1 MTSSSIPLADARDFA
16 PAARRTLLVRA
27 ALAALVIAALVAAVF
42 AVRNPHSQTIVPL
55 PSHAD
60 TIVVLDLSASI
71 ASDTYSRIGATLS
84 SLARSHGRFGL
95 VVFSGEAYEALP
107 PGTPAE
113 DLAPLARL
121 FIPQPQTSP
130 GFAATYPRNPW
141 TAAFSA
147 GTRISSG
154 LELAHTIATR
164 NGVRRPA
171 VVLVSDLDDD
181 PADLP
186 RLGSIVLAYKRD
198 GIPLRIVGLNP
209 SAQDLALFQHLLGRS
224 SPIVQAGAATSG
236 PQPRNQTPFPWTFLA
251 LAVATAVALAAHV
264 LWAARLDWEPVR

>member
-1 MTSSSIPLADARDFA
+1 MTASSIPLADVGDFA

-27 ALAALVIAALVAAVF
+27 ALAALMTAALVAAVF
-42 AVRNPHSQTIVPL
+42 AVRHPHSQTIVSL

-84 SLARSHGRFGL
+84 SLARSHGRYGL
-95 VVFSGEAYEALP
+95 VVFSGQAYEALP

-113 DLAPLARL
+113 DLVPLVRF
-121 FIPQPQTSP
+121 FIPQAQTSP

-141 TAAFSA
+141 TATFSA
-147 GTRISSG
+147 GTQISSG
-154 LELAHTIATR
+154 LELAHTIATG

-181 PADLP
+181 PADVP
-186 RLGSIVLAYKRD
+186 RLGSM
-198 GIPLRIVGLNP
+198 
-209 SAQDLALFQHLLGRS
+209 
-224 SPIVQAGAATSG
+224 ATSG
-236 PQPRNQTPFPWTFLA
+236 PQPRNRTPFPWTFLA
-251 LAVATAVALAAHV
+251 LAVAGAVALATHE
-264 LWAARLDWEPVR
+264 LWAARLEWEPVR